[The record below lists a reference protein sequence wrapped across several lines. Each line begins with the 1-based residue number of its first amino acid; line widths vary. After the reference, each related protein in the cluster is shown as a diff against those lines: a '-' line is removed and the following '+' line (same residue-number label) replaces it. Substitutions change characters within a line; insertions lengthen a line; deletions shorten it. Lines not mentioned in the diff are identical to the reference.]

1 MKLVATNKDIAPT
14 IDYSKV
20 SDKKKKFN
28 LKKIEKLI
36 FKLLSELND
45 DPNRPG
51 LLETPKRVAKMYAEI
66 FEGQL
71 YNNDEIAA
79 MFNKCFDM
87 KEVNSQSLVVEKD
100 ITAFSICEHHMATMY
115 DMHVAVGYIPN
126 NKVIGLSKLNRIV
139 QMCAKR
145 LQLQEKLC
153 EDIAEVVSKIVE
165 TNDVA
170 VFINGKHACV
180 TMRGIKDTQATTSSS
195 CLRGAFKDNA
205 DLRAE
210 FLSLIK

>member
-1 MKLVATNKDIAPT
+1 MQLFKKKPE

-20 SDKKKKFN
+20 NKGEQQGFN
-28 LKKIEKLI
+28 IPRIEELI
-36 FKLLSELND
+36 KLLLIELKD

-51 LLETPKRVAKMYAEI
+51 LLETPHRVAKFYAEI

-79 MFNKCFDM
+79 MFDKCFDTNTVQS
-87 KEVNSQSLVVEKD
+87 KSLVVEKD
-100 ITAFSICEHHMATMY
+100 ITVFSTCEHHLATMY
-115 DMHVAVGYIPN
+115 DMNVAIGYIPKG
-126 NKVIGLSKLNRIV
+126 KVIGLSKLNRIA

-153 EDIAEVVSKIVE
+153 EDIAEVVSKVVE
-165 TNDVA
+165 TEDVA

-180 TMRGIKDTQATTSSS
+180 SMRGIKDTKASTSSS
-195 CLRGAFKDNA
+195 CLRGSFMTNA
-205 DLRAE
+205 NLRAE
-210 FLSLIK
+210 FLTMIK